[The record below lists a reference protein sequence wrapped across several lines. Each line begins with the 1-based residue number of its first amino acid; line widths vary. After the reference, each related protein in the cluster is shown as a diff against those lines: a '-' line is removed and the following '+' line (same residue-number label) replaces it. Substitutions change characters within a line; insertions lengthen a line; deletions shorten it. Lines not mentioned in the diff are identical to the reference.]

1 MRRAFLTEDEVK
13 QANERRL
20 KYKGAA
26 RVMIS
31 EIHFGGPRSQW
42 VDHRN
47 VERLCNI
54 FQKSGCRRFEL
65 ANYVPATLSR
75 QALADALKNADIHAH
90 SLLTSSGKSIP
101 TLTFP
106 KGQLRGLHGRHRLY
120 AASKVLAPAERWWTV
135 DLFLDD
141 LSVPLRTSLIEEYA
155 NERKPT
161 DGEIYRKI
169 RQYESEGNSLLRRKW
184 LSRLSENN
192 QNRMKQLSKETNE
205 QLREGFDRLLAIPGL
220 WLDVLTYLDHI
231 FDTYLSF
238 VDGDRAA
245 LTRIDPETV
254 LQLQSKAPG
263 NCKTDAN
270 KIKGLILGRQ
280 IFSSFDES
288 QRKEIWRRIKHFDG
302 IIPSLHTFW
311 KDFYFFERCAHCIKR
326 LFGAPKGSIWNTMK
340 RNFVNAL
347 DSQDCLVQTSE
358 FAYRRQA
365 ANSIDSLDIGYRQL
379 WLYAMR
385 HYESMPPPARNDEE
399 LLTKSERG
407 ELDES
412 VLFEMAGL
420 ARRLGFWSKEIK
432 QLLQRSPDRLIARN
446 ALLRARKPD
455 HFHYEPEQ
463 FETLIDRVVE
473 CFSAAVEHRQ
483 TTCEILADTRREVAS
498 HRKKAHA
505 QDAPHLFFD
514 YVHAET
520 PFPPLTTLFVRR
532 CIYFAYFGRRSS
544 SKSTAESSPHGI
556 TTRDISPLFVSE
568 SDSPDPAPDVQP
580 GEVNPSWSVQENY
593 QEETDGLVA
602 LADPMDGIENEHVS
616 IESSVAAEDQ
626 NDSAEALEG
635 QEADEVSSRP
645 LLDPLDLRSPIASQ
659 HESSDAHTSHSQ
671 SPGQLSTPEESAS
684 EHEDPEQEDLNPAR
698 IYSPSVY
705 SVRRRSSIVEDRDI
719 EAQRRFD
726 ENLMRALQERERLDE
741 DWERE
746 RFEQEYQALL
756 SDTGQNQSHVA
767 ALGAMEEEVDSF
779 EDPARQRDK
788 AVSNASPDQ
797 ARAAMTDMDT
807 PSHAREQP
815 IHHKPPRPAAVHSS
829 AVIDFKFMS
838 FDRDQFRV
846 ADIIRVEPSDTKAV
860 ERYAIKYMR
869 KGFALYDHLQHSV
882 SPAMCFRA
890 GTADG
895 INTIFMFSTEEERKL
910 VDQKQLIGATAL
922 LPRLP
927 DKPERPLKRRQLEQ
941 LEEVEEEL

>member
-1 MRRAFLTEDEVK
+1 
-13 QANERRL
+13 
-20 KYKGAA
+20 
-26 RVMIS
+26 
-31 EIHFGGPRSQW
+31 
-42 VDHRN
+42 
-47 VERLCNI
+47 
-54 FQKSGCRRFEL
+54 
-65 ANYVPATLSR
+65 
-75 QALADALKNADIHAH
+75 
-90 SLLTSSGKSIP
+90 
-101 TLTFP
+101 
-106 KGQLRGLHGRHRLY
+106 
-120 AASKVLAPAERWWTV
+120 
-135 DLFLDD
+135 
-141 LSVPLRTSLIEEYA
+141 
-155 NERKPT
+155 
-161 DGEIYRKI
+161 
-169 RQYESEGNSLLRRKW
+169 
-184 LSRLSENN
+184 
-192 QNRMKQLSKETNE
+192 MKQLSKETNE

-220 WLDVLTYLDHI
+220 WLDGMKLSLLYRLIAIRSIEEVLTYLDHI

-483 TTCEILADTRREVAS
+483 TTCEILADTRVTSRARS
-498 HRKKAHA
+498 GFPQKKAHA

-532 CIYFAYFGRRSS
+532 CIYFAYFRRRSS
-544 SKSTAESSPHGI
+544 SKSTAESLPHSI
-556 TTRDISPLFVSE
+556 TTRDISPLFVNE

-593 QEETDGLVA
+593 QEETDNLVA
-602 LADPMDGIENEHVS
+602 LADPIDGIENEHVS

-767 ALGAMEEEVDSF
+767 ALGAIEEEVNSF

-788 AVSNASPDQ
+788 AVSNANLDQ

-807 PSHAREQP
+807 PSHTREQP
-815 IHHKPPRPAAVHSS
+815 IHYEPPRPAAVHSS
-829 AVIDFKFMS
+829 AVINFKFMS
-838 FDRDQFRV
+838 FERDQFRV
-846 ADIIRVEPSDTKAV
+846 ADIIRVEPSDSKAV
-860 ERYAIKYMR
+860 ERSAIKYMR
-869 KGFALYDHLQHSV
+869 KGFALYNHLQHSV

-890 GTADG
+890 GTTD
-895 INTIFMFSTEEERKL
+895 R
-910 VDQKQLIGATAL
+910 ATAL